1 MNLRRTLTA
10 TLALLLA
17 PLTVGGMADAAP
29 TTYHVVGTGDS
40 ILAMAY
46 GIPAPAG
53 VITRN
58 RSWVNV
64 EYGRNAYTAG
74 MLGSAGSS
82 TKSVALLAISRS
94 QPSGWIIVQDN
105 GLGVSD
111 AGWRALMYDIVAATP
126 DDRCLLGVLP
136 AFRADVNPTWAALTR
151 ARGVVMAEAFRT
163 HPCRR
168 FVYMADIIAK
178 HPNDFTDGQ
187 HPRTAAAQLAIR
199 TAVGVL

>member
-1 MNLRRTLTA
+1 MNLRRP
-10 TLALLLA
+10 LAALAGLLLA
-17 PLTVGGMADAAP
+17 PLTVAGMADAAP
-29 TTYHVVGTGDS
+29 TFYVTGTGDS

-46 GIPAPAG
+46 QVPAPGG

-58 RSWVNV
+58 GAWVNV
-64 EYGRNAYTAG
+64 EHGRNAYAAG
-74 MLGSAGSS
+74 MLGADGSS
-82 TKSVALLAISRS
+82 TKAIAMLAIERS
-94 QPSGWIIVQDN
+94 QPRGWIIVQDN
-105 GLGVSD
+105 ALGVSD
-111 AGWRALMYDIVAATP
+111 WAWRQLMLDIVAATP

-136 AFRADVNPTWAALTR
+136 AFRADVNPTYAAQTR
-151 ARGVVMAEAFRT
+151 ARAIVMADIFKT

-178 HPNDFTDGQ
+178 HPGDFIDGQ